1 MMFAASRTVVSFP
14 ELGWGPWNINRLLV
28 EDLFG
33 FLNIAWYGVIIC
45 VGMLLACTVILRN
58 AVKKEGFELDSF
70 LDYFIFCIP
79 IGVIGARVMY
89 VLARLDAYDSFREM
103 IAIWEGGIAIYG
115 AVIAGGITA
124 LVLAKIKKQSVL
136 KVFDA
141 MVPGLLLAQAIGRW
155 GNFVNGEAYGE
166 TMTKVLPWGMVV
178 NGVGPVHPTFLYES
192 LITLTGFL
200 LAMFLIYPKKKWN
213 GQVFCFYLVW
223 YGIGRVLV
231 EGLRT
236 DSLMIGPF
244 RLAQC
249 IGLLS
254 ALGGV
259 ALFVLLFRKHLDGA
273 SATQAEAV
281 TLSENGEEPSE
292 PAKEEKN
299 EPACAEMKPVEET
312 ACEEAETVE
321 EPISPESDIAEEKKD
336 EKKEN
341 EDGTDH

>member
-1 MMFAASRTVVSFP
+1 MFAASRTVVSFP
-14 ELGWGPWNINRLLV
+14 ELGLGPWNIDRLLV

-45 VGMLLACTVILRN
+45 VGMLLACTLILRN
-58 AVKKEGFELDSF
+58 AVKKEGFELDNF

-79 IGVIGARVMY
+79 IGVIGARLMY
-89 VLARLDAYDSFREM
+89 VLARLDTYDSFREM

-115 AVIAGGITA
+115 AVIAGGITV
-124 LVLAKIKKQSVL
+124 LVLAKIKKHSPL

-166 TMTKVLPWGMVV
+166 TMTEALPWGMVV

-192 LITLTGFL
+192 LITMTGFL

-254 ALGGV
+254 ALGGI
-259 ALFVLLFRKHLDGA
+259 ALFVLLFRKHLAEDKEEATDGVTLPESTEAPTDPASTMEEAAACQEAESAEEEQKEKSKEKEDGA
-273 SATQAEAV
+273 
-281 TLSENGEEPSE
+281 
-292 PAKEEKN
+292 
-299 EPACAEMKPVEET
+299 
-312 ACEEAETVE
+312 
-321 EPISPESDIAEEKKD
+321 
-336 EKKEN
+336 
-341 EDGTDH
+341 DH

>member
-1 MMFAASRTVVSFP
+1 
-14 ELGWGPWNINRLLV
+14 
-28 EDLFG
+28 
-33 FLNIAWYGVIIC
+33 
-45 VGMLLACTVILRN
+45 
-58 AVKKEGFELDSF
+58 
-70 LDYFIFCIP
+70 
-79 IGVIGARVMY
+79 
-89 VLARLDAYDSFREM
+89 M

-124 LVLAKIKKQSVL
+124 FVLAKIKKQSVL

-223 YGIGRVLV
+223 YGIGRVMV

-321 EPISPESDIAEEKKD
+321 EPISTESDIAEEKKD